1 MKSRYIVGIDL
12 GTTNSAVG
20 YVDLHDTSPGSIGIL
35 TFDILQIVGQGRVAK
50 RSTLPSFLYLSG
62 EYDLRPG
69 AISLPWDPER
79 RYAVGTFARDQ
90 GGLVPGRLVSS
101 AKSWLCHGGVDRE
114 SPILPW
120 GAGAGV
126 DKVSPIT
133 ASSRYL
139 QHIREAWDYSM
150 PEPLA
155 GQMVVLTVP
164 ASFDEVAREFTV
176 RAAKEA
182 GLDSVTLI
190 EEPLAAFYAW
200 LSYHEKEWNVFLHPG
215 DLVLVC
221 DVGGGTTDFTLISCE
236 SDSLGPRL
244 ERVAV
249 GDHLLLGGDNMDL
262 ALATMAEKAL
272 GHELDTAQWHA
283 LYYQCRQA
291 KEVLLKEE
299 GPGSAMIR
307 LTGHGRSLIGGTI
320 VTELQRDQVMEALIE
335 GFFPEVDLKA
345 GTFMERGETGLREM
359 GLPYVSDPAITRHL
373 ARFFSRQ
380 DGDRMPSLILF
391 NGGALKPNLIRERL
405 KRTLASWSSHPVKV
419 LDSRSLD
426 LAISWGAAYYGLVTQ
441 GLGLRVGG
449 GIARAYF
456 VGVALDKGQT
466 GVPMGVCL
474 VERGTEEGKDVK
486 VSKTFRAR
494 TNRPVRFSLYSSTT
508 RKGDKIGDL
517 VPLDSEDLIRLQPLQ
532 TVLRYGKK
540 GRHVQIPIRLGAKVT
555 AIGTLEL
562 YCESQETSHRW
573 RLQFHLREVGP
584 EGADSASQIE
594 GVRVALSE
602 ESEAKKKT
610 GSGGLSQEDL
620 TALKEAKE
628 EIRRCFV
635 PANNEKALA
644 PSRLP
649 RRLAEC
655 MGMEKNLWS
664 LAVLRTLAD
673 ALLDIK
679 AGCERSPQHEARWYN
694 LAGFCLRPGVGE
706 VMDPWRIKRV
716 WPFYFDGL
724 VFSKAREPRLQW
736 WIFWRR
742 IAAGLG
748 SGQQTQIFS
757 SMSTALLPIHPKRH
771 RRGKAKQ
778 IKVSQEE
785 RREMWLFAANLERLE
800 ISSKIE
806 LGRELMSLLTRSGW
820 QGALWAL
827 SRIGSRQPLYGPAN
841 KVVPPGEVSSWLEML
856 KKQEGRQARKLI
868 EAVISMAR
876 LTGDRIRDLHPTVRQ
891 GVITWL
897 QLLGAREN
905 ELEPLRRVVSLA
917 EGERDQVFGE
927 RLPEGLILEQEDE
940 GC

>member
-20 YVDLHDTSPGSIGIL
+20 YVDLHDTSPGSINIL
-35 TFDILQIVGQGRVAK
+35 TFDILQIVSQGRVAK

-62 EYDLRPG
+62 KYDLRPG
-69 AISLPWDPER
+69 ATSLPWDPER
-79 RYAVGTFARDQ
+79 TYAVGTFARDQ

-114 SPILPW
+114 TPILPW
-120 GAGAGV
+120 GAGTEV

-150 PEPLA
+150 PEPMA
-155 GQMVVLTVP
+155 AQMVVLTVP

-182 GLDSVTLI
+182 GLGSVTLL

-200 LSYHEKEWNVFLHPG
+200 LSYHEKEWNRLLHPG
-215 DLVLVC
+215 DLVLIC
-221 DVGGGTTDFTLISCE
+221 DVGGGTTDFSLISCE
-236 SDSLGPRL
+236 ADSHGPRL

-272 GHELDTAQWHA
+272 GHELDTAQWHT
-283 LYYQCRQA
+283 LYHQCRQA
-291 KEVLLKEE
+291 KEVLLKDK
-299 GPGSAMIR
+299 GPEKAVIR

-320 VTELQRDQVMEALIE
+320 VTDLQRDQVTKALVE
-335 GFFPEVDLKA
+335 GFFPEIDLKA
-345 GTFMERGETGLREM
+345 GTLMEGGETGLREM

-380 DGDRMPSLILF
+380 DGSRMPTVVLF
-391 NGGALKPNLIRERL
+391 NGGALKPYLIRERL
-405 KRTLASWSSHPVKV
+405 KEVVSSWSSQPIRV

-456 VGVALDKGQT
+456 IGVALDKGQT

-474 VERGTEEGKDVK
+474 LERGTEEGRDIE

-517 VPLDSEDLIRLQPLQ
+517 VSLDSEDFIRLPPLQ

-562 YCESQETSHRW
+562 YCRSLETPHRW
-573 RLQFHLREVGP
+573 RLQFHLREPGP
-584 EGADSASQIE
+584 SPTDSASQVE
-594 GVRVALSE
+594 GVRVAP
-602 ESEAKKKT
+602 
-610 GSGGLSQEDL
+610 SGPPQTERPKGLSKEDL

-628 EIRRCFV
+628 EIRRCFA
-635 PANNEKALA
+635 PADGEKALA

-655 MGMEKNLWS
+655 MGMEKSLWS

-679 AGCERSPQHEARWYN
+679 SGCERSPQHEARWYN

-716 WPFYFDGL
+716 WPLYFDGL

-757 SMSTALLPIHPKRH
+757 AMSSALLPAQSKRH

-800 ISSKIE
+800 ISSKIN
-806 LGRELMSLLTRSGW
+806 LGRELLSLLVKTRAGW
-820 QGALWAL
+820 QGALWVL

-841 KVVPPGEVSSWLEML
+841 KVVSPGEVSSWLEIL
-856 KKQEGRQARKLI
+856 KKQEWKQPRKLT

-876 LTGDRIRDLHPTVRQ
+876 LTGDRIRDLQPRVRQ
-891 GVITWL
+891 VVITWL

-905 ELEPLRRVVSLA
+905 DLEPLRKVVSLA
-917 EGERDQVFGE
+917 EGERDQAFGE
-927 RLPEGLILEQEDE
+927 SLPEGLILEQEDGE
-940 GC
+940 

>member
-20 YVDLHDTSPGSIGIL
+20 YVDLHDTSPGSIDIL
-35 TFDILQIVGQGRVAK
+35 TFDILQIVAQGRAAK

-69 AISLPWDPER
+69 AISLPWDPDR
-79 RYAVGTFARDQ
+79 TYAVGTFARDQ
-90 GGLVPGRLVSS
+90 GGFVPGRLVSS

-120 GAGAGV
+120 GAGAEV

-139 QHIREAWDYSM
+139 QHIREAWDYTM

-164 ASFDEVAREFTV
+164 ASFDEVAREFTL

-200 LSYHEKEWNVFLHPG
+200 LSYHEKEWNTFLHPG

-236 SDSLGPRL
+236 SDSHGPRL
-244 ERVAV
+244 KRVAV

-272 GHELDTAQWHA
+272 GQELDIAQWHA
-283 LYYQCRQA
+283 LYHQCRQA
-291 KEVLLKEE
+291 KEVLLQDK
-299 GPGSAMIR
+299 GPENAIIR

-320 VTELQRDQVMEALIE
+320 VTELQRDQVTEALIE

-345 GTFMERGETGLREM
+345 ETLMEGGETGLREM

-380 DGDRMPSLILF
+380 GGGQMPGLVLF
-391 NGGALKPNLIRERL
+391 NGGALKPVLIQERL
-405 KRTLASWSSHPVKV
+405 KRTLASWSKRPVKV
-419 LDSRSLD
+419 LDNRSLD

-474 VERGTEEGKDVK
+474 VERGTEEGKNVE
-486 VSKTFRAR
+486 VLKTFRAR

-517 VPLDSEDLIRLQPLQ
+517 VPVGSEDFIRLPPLQ

-562 YCESQETSHRW
+562 YCESQETPHRW
-573 RLQFHLREVGP
+573 RLQFHLREAGP
-584 EGADSASQIE
+584 EGADSASQVD
-594 GVRVALSE
+594 GVRVALPE
-602 ESEAKKKT
+602 VQSEAEKET
-610 GSGGLSQEDL
+610 GSGRLSQEDL
-620 TALKEAKE
+620 KALKEAKE
-628 EIRRCFV
+628 EIRRCFA
-635 PANNEKALA
+635 PAAGEKAVA
-644 PSRLP
+644 PSALP
-649 RRLAEC
+649 RRLAKC
-655 MGMEKNLWS
+655 IGMEKNLWS
-664 LAVLRTLAD
+664 LAVLRRLAD
-673 ALLDIK
+673 TLLDVK
-679 AGCERSPQHEARWYN
+679 AGCRRSPQHEARWYN
-694 LAGFCLRPGVGE
+694 LAGFCLRPGAGE

-716 WPFYFDGL
+716 WPFCFDGL

-757 SMSTALLPIHPKRH
+757 SMSTALLPVHTKRH
-771 RRGKAKQ
+771 RRGKARQ

-806 LGRELMSLLTRSGW
+806 LGRELMSLSVKTRSGW
-820 QGALWAL
+820 QGTLWVL

-856 KKQEGRQARKLI
+856 KKQEWKQTRKLI

-876 LTGDRIRDLHPTVRQ
+876 LTGDRIRDLQPTVRQ
-891 GVITWL
+891 EIIIWL
-897 QLLGAREN
+897 QLLGARDN
-905 ELEPLRRVVSLA
+905 DLEPLRRVVSLA
-917 EGERDQVFGE
+917 GRERDQAFGE
-927 RLPEGLILEQEDE
+927 SLPEGLILEQE
-940 GC
+940 